1 LHLDT
6 WLDDDAPVTLA
17 PQNLPLNWKE
27 IEILSGL
34 FRPEVEGLFVD
45 RIIVPERERFPGG
58 YLKGEWVIRLTGR
71 HGDGSFL
78 FSVRTRHPYFAFMP
92 GKGSRAASTA
102 TRSAFDL
109 ELTKRL
115 KGAKLK
121 KFETLPRERTIILWF
136 SDATEEES
144 LGLVLNLIPATP
156 EALLV
161 RGEPGRPGP
170 YPILIRSRTG
180 REAQTEFTPP
190 DGSQAPAS
198 PPVREGLAN
207 YARHLLK
214 ALDLEA
220 FTARLVIAQREL
232 RELAKQCRE
241 RIRQT
246 KTAAAEATNDEDW
259 RRFGDLLKSALHE
272 NPGLE
277 ARGKKWVRRVQNYE
291 PDGQNGEWVELP
303 ADPKL
308 GPSEQVE
315 KYYTL
320 AKRRDRRITEARL
333 RLEGLQETLV
343 RLEGLLAAEPE
354 PGDFKALE
362 ELERAA
368 GGTAPTGAAPHK
380 DTRAR
385 KGAWLGKSF
394 VSKEGLTILVG
405 RSRDEN
411 LELTFKHARG
421 NDVWMH
427 VRGRPG
433 AHVVVPLQP
442 GKSAPLETLLDAAV
456 LAIYYSGGESW
467 GKTEVDYTFKKYVKR
482 IKDSTEAS
490 YVNNRTLITEPD
502 KARIKRL
509 LAKDPT

>member
-1 LHLDT
+1 
-6 WLDDDAPVTLA
+6 
-17 PQNLPLNWKE
+17 LNWKE
-27 IEILSGL
+27 IELLSAI
-34 FRPEVEGLFVD
+34 FRPEIEGLFVD
-45 RIIVPERERFPGG
+45 RIIVPSRERFPGG

-71 HGDGSFL
+71 HCDGSFL
-78 FSVRTRHPYFAFMP
+78 FSVRTRCPYFAFLP
-92 GKGSRAASTA
+92 GKGSRAASAA

-121 KFETLPRERTIILWF
+121 KFETIHKERTIILWF
-136 SDATEEES
+136 SNPS

-161 RGEPGRPGP
+161 QGEPGLAN
-170 YPILIRSRTG
+170 YPIIIRSRTG
-180 REAQTEFTPP
+180 REAQTQFTPP
-190 DGSQAPAS
+190 DGSKAPNAPS
-198 PPVREGLAN
+198 VREGLSH
-207 YARHLLK
+207 YARNLER

-220 FTARLVIAQREL
+220 FAARLVVAQREL
-232 RELAKQCRE
+232 RDLVKQCRE

-246 KTAAAEATNDEDW
+246 QTALHEASADQDW
-259 RRFGDLLKSALHE
+259 RRYGELLKAYLHE
-272 NPGLE
+272 NPAIE
-277 ARGKKWVRRVQNYE
+277 AHGKHWVRRVKSFDTKENRSE
-291 PDGQNGEWVELP
+291 KDASDWIELP

-308 GPSEQVE
+308 GASEQVE

-320 AKRRDRRITEARL
+320 AKRRDRRIIEATL
-333 RLEGLQETLV
+333 RLESLQEVLTRV
-343 RLEGLLAAEPE
+343 ENLLANEP
-354 PGDFKALE
+354 PLGDFKELE
-362 ELERAA
+362 KLERAA
-368 GGTAPTGAAPHK
+368 GSTAGQGAAPTTEK
-380 DTRAR
+380 KGK
-385 KGAWLGKSF
+385 KGAWLGKTF
-394 VSKEGLTILVG
+394 TSKEGLTIFVG

-433 AHVVVPLQP
+433 AHVVIPLQP

-482 IKDSTEAS
+482 IKDSSEAS

-509 LAKDPT
+509 ISRTD